1 MVIVCRKYLYSRTLR
16 ESVAIHNVRCFSR
29 KQMARRA
36 AKRQFFLFLR
46 GKRVSSRRIVPV
58 LILPACKRGKYPP
71 EKRQSREKCPLKREK
86 INEPAC
92 KKKEMSAGEEKK

>member
-1 MVIVCRKYLYSRTLR
+1 M
-16 ESVAIHNVRCFSR
+16 
-29 KQMARRA
+29 
-36 AKRQFFLFLR
+36 
-46 GKRVSSRRIVPV
+46 PV

-92 KKKEMSAGEEKK
+92 KKKEMSAGEEKKEGEMPVEEGESRETGVQKEGSICWQREKVGRNAR